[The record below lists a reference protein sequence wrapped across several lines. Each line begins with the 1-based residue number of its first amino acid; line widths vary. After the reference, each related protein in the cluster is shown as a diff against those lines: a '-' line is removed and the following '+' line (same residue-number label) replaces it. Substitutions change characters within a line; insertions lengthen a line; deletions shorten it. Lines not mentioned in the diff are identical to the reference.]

1 MTTTESV
8 LIYLLTFFDKR
19 EETIAQAYN
28 WQPFPKVM
36 EYISS
41 KLFKQI
47 SDAATSHFVITV
59 TLCNTC
65 RTF

>member
-8 LIYLLTFFDKR
+8 VIYLLTFFNKR
-19 EETIAQAYN
+19 QKTIAQAYN
-28 WQPFPKVM
+28 WQLFPKVV

-47 SDAATSHFVITV
+47 SDAATSNNCHS
-59 TLCNTC
+59 L
-65 RTF
+65 